1 MMADEMNTDEFV
13 SPIHD
18 KYPVIISKMDPLI
31 IRVEPLTLLVGSTTY
46 SAKIKLGIKYDGFY
60 IYCSDIGEPIY
71 KEPNVNQRNKDNGKG
86 LELTNPLYK
95 LIFDEAVRWIDFFEY
110 QYKETNEKN
119 IVDLLREIKF
129 QNHFDLTG
137 YLAGDIEQYPNLELD
152 STTPTYIH
160 DILKQLTEINVKL
173 NNLNSTING
182 GNIEAVEVSADG
194 KDINIVTVGSI
205 DEGLNQRVTNFE
217 NTMDTDMSTLYNG
230 VEDVKNSVD
239 SLNSALDT
247 DLKAIDI
254 SIQNGYATVANAV
267 GVMNTHIGKFVDN
280 DGNLTYQAAT
290 MLSDVETTKINV
302 SNMVTTVNGI
312 NTLVTTIDNNVGHF
326 DAGSGTLQT
335 HAVTTYR
342 LVSGENDGPIKYSYN
357 MLNSCYKS
365 TGKVLDNYDTN
376 SGKFTPS
383 GLGGS
388 QGAFL
393 AYCAGS

>member
-1 MMADEMNTDEFV
+1 MADEMNTDEFV

-18 KYPVIISKMDPLI
+18 KYPVIVSKMDPLI

-182 GNIEAVEVSADG
+182 GNIEAVEISADG

-217 NTMDTDMSTLYNG
+217 NTMNTDMTTLYSG

-254 SIQNGYATVANAV
+254 SIQTGYATVANAV
-267 GVMNTHIGKFVDN
+267 GVMNTHIGKFVD
-280 DGNLTYQAAT
+280 DSGNLTYQAK
-290 MLSDVETTKINV
+290 DVRDILLGTGAYDSSKIKSIFDNVDGIGNKVDNTNTK
-302 SNMVTTVNGI
+302 M
-312 NTLVTTIDNNVGHF
+312 NTLYSTVYDTGGANIYQYIANQADAIKITTDNI
-326 DAGSGTLQT
+326 L
-335 HAVTTYR
+335 
-342 LVSGENDGPIKYSYN
+342 L
-357 MLNSCYKS
+357 S
-365 TGKVLDNYDTN
+365 TGYKGASGQADITSYVLDIWQH
-376 SGKFTPS
+376 TPH
-383 GLGGS
+383 
-388 QGAFL
+388 
-393 AYCAGS
+393 